1 MKNHRINGLLG
12 MSRSLGDFQFKGK
25 RNLPK
30 EKQMVISEP
39 DIDMIKNENIDFI
52 LIGCDGI
59 WEGKDIDWY
68 FDTVHEKLDKGE
80 SP

>member
-1 MKNHRINGLLG
+1 
-12 MSRSLGDFQFKGK
+12 
-25 RNLPK
+25 
-30 EKQMVISEP
+30 MVISDP

-80 SP
+80 SAEEIV